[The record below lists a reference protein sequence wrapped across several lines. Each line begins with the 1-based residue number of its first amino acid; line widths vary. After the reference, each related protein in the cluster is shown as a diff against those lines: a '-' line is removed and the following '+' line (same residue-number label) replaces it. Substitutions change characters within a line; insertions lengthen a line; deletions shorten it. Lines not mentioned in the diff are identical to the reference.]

1 VKIQVLGM
9 GCAKCFSMER
19 NVREAVARL
28 SLNAEIEKVSDLN
41 QIISMGVMMT
51 PAMAI
56 DGKVVSSG
64 KALSTDQIINYIKE
78 RIGK

>member
-1 VKIQVLGM
+1 MKIQVLGM

>member
-1 VKIQVLGM
+1 MIIQILGA
-9 GCAKCFSMER
+9 GCAKCMTMGKYA
-19 NVREAVARL
+19 REAISKL
-28 SLNAEIEKVSDLN
+28 GIEAEIVEIHDLN
-41 QIISMGVMMT
+41 TIMNMGVMMT

-64 KALSTDQIINYIKE
+64 KALSTDQIINYINE